1 MEKYWNII
9 QNAFTGYWN
18 YLISEISNPAWN
30 NYFYWL
36 IGLSFLVFLLE
47 VIVPWRKDQKVLR
60 RGLLL
65 DLFYIL
71 FNFFLFSL
79 IAFNALSM
87 VGVELFND
95 FIGLFGWEN
104 IVAIRLD
111 SWPAWAQLLT
121 LFLVADF
128 VQWNIHRMLHRVP
141 WMWEF
146 HKVHH
151 SVKEMSFAAQFRFH
165 FMETIFYKTI
175 QYIPLAMLGFGIT
188 EFFVVHMFTVFVGHL
203 NHANLNWS
211 YGPLGYVFNNPN
223 MHIWHHAKELPEE
236 HPYGMNFGLTLSV
249 WDYLFGTAY
258 VPRNGRDIEIG
269 FGGDEQYPE
278 DFLGQ
283 MMEPLR
289 PSRKS

>member
-1 MEKYWNII
+1 MEKYWNIV

-111 SWPAWAQLLT
+111 SWPAWTQLLT

-289 PSRKS
+289 PSRKG

>member
-1 MEKYWNII
+1 MEKYWNIV

-289 PSRKS
+289 PSRKG